1 MFQYKDRNFPV
12 SDKAFFILNKVFFL
26 FCIKCFISWI
36 NRLLFILDKVFL
48 SCIKAFYLSWIKR
61 FLFGIKH
68 FFILNKLFLYWIKRF
83 LYWKSIFPF
92 HINHFK
98 CRINIVFIH
107 LRIIRNV
114 QLSNWKRILIFPSEF
129 SVLPRKISAYL
140 RAESPSGANTRKIR
154 GFSKILNINS
164 LYLMVILSHCKKH
177 HFTFRNGPFQGPI

>member
-36 NRLLFILDKVFL
+36 NR
-48 SCIKAFYLSWIKR
+48 

-83 LYWKSIFPF
+83 LYWRNLFPF

-107 LRIIRNV
+107 LRISRNV
-114 QLSNWKRILIFPSEF
+114 RLSNWKRILIFPSEF

-140 RAESPSGANTRKIR
+140 RAESPSGANTRKIT